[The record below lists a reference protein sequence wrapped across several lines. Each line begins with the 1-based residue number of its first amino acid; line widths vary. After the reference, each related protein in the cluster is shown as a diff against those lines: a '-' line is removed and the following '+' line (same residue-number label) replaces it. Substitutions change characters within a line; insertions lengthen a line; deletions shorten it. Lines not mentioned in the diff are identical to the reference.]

1 MQIETST
8 LAGDALNWCVAQCEG
23 YDVVLLTVEDQR
35 NRWLDSLAD
44 DESPEKAAAEWDEYF
59 ADTARPKICIRG
71 EDDYK
76 RSPYHTEALMIFNQ
90 GVPCFQYDRSW
101 AQAGPIIDREHI
113 DIRSTFT
120 TGGYRTEQSV
130 DAVHASI
137 NLPNG
142 ATVFDPLKVVSEY
155 GPTKL
160 FAAMRCYVK
169 MKMGEVVEVPDELC
183 KV

>member
-101 AQAGPIIDREHI
+101 AQAGPIIDREDI
-113 DIRSTFT
+113 DVLRD
-120 TGGYRTEQSV
+120 TETAFGARLSY
-130 DAVHASI
+130 ASKH
-137 NLPNG
+137 PNRDIKSYFCHRG
-142 ATVFDPLKVVSEY
+142 AS
-155 GPTKL
+155 KL
-160 FAAMRCYVK
+160 IAAMRCYVAS
-169 MKMGEVVEVPDELC
+169 KMGDFVEVPDELC
-183 KV
+183 KA